1 MGKALYLALFFC
13 AYVATGVSGTDAS
26 ATDSGNDVARKIH
39 DNCRQCV
46 FTVNAYSR
54 ISADSATALKNSGK
68 EYKWQRNI
76 GTAIPIDNEG
86 HLITLNSVVKGAE
99 KIKIITHDGET
110 IRAGLLG
117 SDMTGRIAVL
127 KIDESYIPHVPNA
140 TTAQKIVTGEKVYFL
155 GVVPG
160 MSVDINT
167 GTITGVNLADGSIE
181 VKTVKTPGTSG
192 TPVFDNNENVIG
204 ILAYQ
209 VDPNGV
215 KPKEATYLVF
225 SLEHATLLSK
235 QVISATRP
243 KCGWLGVCVDLTV
256 AGDDGVVIENI
267 IEGSPAHAS
276 SLKPKD
282 RILEFNGQP
291 IRNVRDFSD
300 AFIKTKAG
308 ETISIKIV
316 RNNQPMTVGVTLKG
330 R

>member
-1 MGKALYLALFFC
+1 
-13 AYVATGVSGTDAS
+13 
-26 ATDSGNDVARKIH
+26 
-39 DNCRQCV
+39 
-46 FTVNAYSR
+46 
-54 ISADSATALKNSGK
+54 
-68 EYKWQRNI
+68 
-76 GTAIPIDNEG
+76 
-86 HLITLNSVVKGAE
+86 
-99 KIKIITHDGET
+99 
-110 IRAGLLG
+110 
-117 SDMTGRIAVL
+117 
-127 KIDESYIPHVPNA
+127 VPKA
-140 TTAQKIVTGEKVYFL
+140 TTSQNLETGEKVYFL

-160 MSVDINT
+160 MSVDIND
-167 GTITGVNLADGSIE
+167 GIITGVNLADGSIE
-181 VKTVKTPGTSG
+181 VKTVKAPGTSG

-209 VDPNGV
+209 VDSNGV

-225 SLEHATLLSK
+225 SLEHATVLSK

-256 AGDDGVVIENI
+256 AGDDGVVIANI

-282 RILEFNGQP
+282 RILEYNGQP

-308 ETISIKIV
+308 ETISIKII